1 MCFRRS
7 KVEKEY
13 FNLLS
18 KDVPKNLEQLK
29 RRCRE
34 DCQRKCGQ
42 TPKEMMECLANLMTI
57 EYLLDNS

>member
-1 MCFRRS
+1 M
-7 KVEKEY
+7 EKEY